1 MPNVTVEL
9 DWETVDNIVLSQLQ
23 DAYSG
28 LVTDLEERQNESRRG
43 GIFDTDK
50 DTDIILIK
58 KYSYISVM
66 LDNDDAGIAAMK

>member
-58 KYSYISVM
+58 KH
-66 LDNDDAGIAAMK
+66 LDAFKLAIKYFGGKVEE

>member
-9 DWETVDNIVLSQLQ
+9 GWETVDNIVLGQLQ

-28 LVTDLEERQNESRRG
+28 LVTDLQEREGEGRRG
-43 GIFDTDK
+43 GIFDNDK

-58 KYSYISVM
+58 AHLDAFKLAIKYFGGTVEE
-66 LDNDDAGIAAMK
+66 

>member
-1 MPNVTVEL
+1 MPKVNIEL

-28 LVTDLEERQNESRRG
+28 LITDLEEREGKGRRG

-58 KYSYISVM
+58 AHIDAFKLAIKYFGGKV
-66 LDNDDAGIAAMK
+66 DE

>member
-1 MPNVTVEL
+1 MPKVNIEL

-28 LVTDLEERQNESRRG
+28 LVTDLEEREGLGRRG

-58 KYSYISVM
+58 AHLDAFKLAIKYFGGKV
-66 LDNDDAGIAAMK
+66 DE

>member
-1 MPNVTVEL
+1 MPKVNIEL
-9 DWETVDNIVLSQLQ
+9 DWETVDDIVLSQLQ

-28 LVTDLEERQNESRRG
+28 LVTDLEERQGESRRG

-58 KYSYISVM
+58 KH
-66 LDNDDAGIAAMK
+66 LDAFKLAIKYFGGKVEE